1 MSALS
6 SKQAIFLIKLIYII
20 QDPDD
25 LDEITTGVRTAL
37 KSWLTFGAS
46 ITGTKSKSVASVA
59 RESVSEA
66 CPNQSRMRVMFR

>member
-1 MSALS
+1 
-6 SKQAIFLIKLIYII
+6 
-20 QDPDD
+20 